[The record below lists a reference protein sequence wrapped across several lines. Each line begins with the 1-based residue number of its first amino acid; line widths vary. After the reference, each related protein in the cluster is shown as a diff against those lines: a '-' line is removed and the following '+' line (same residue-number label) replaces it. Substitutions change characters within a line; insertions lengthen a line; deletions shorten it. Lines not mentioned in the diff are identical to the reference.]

1 MSEASY
7 PDGLYYN
14 EEHDWARVD
23 GDVATFGITWYA
35 QDSLGEVVYFA
46 PSEVGTTIERG
57 GEYGEL
63 ESTKA
68 VSQLIAPLS
77 GEVTAVNEAVSE
89 TPELINEDPYEAGW
103 LVKVRLTNAGETDS
117 LLDAATYKAQLE
129 LGE

>member
-46 PSEVGTTIERG
+46 PSAVGTTIERG

-77 GEVTAVNEAVSE
+77 GEVTETNGALEGSENTVND
-89 TPELINEDPYEAGW
+89 DPYGEGW
-103 LVKVRLTNAGETDS
+103 LVKVRMSDPSELDS
-117 LLDAATYKAQLE
+117 LMDAAGYSSYVGSL
-129 LGE
+129 